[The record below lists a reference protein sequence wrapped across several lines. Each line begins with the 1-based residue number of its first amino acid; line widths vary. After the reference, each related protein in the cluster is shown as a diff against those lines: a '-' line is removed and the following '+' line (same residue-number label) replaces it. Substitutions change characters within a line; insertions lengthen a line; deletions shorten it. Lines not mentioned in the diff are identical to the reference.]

1 MQVVLDFL
9 NNLQNNNNREW
20 FEANR
25 TNYLNAKNTFE
36 AFVEKL
42 ISGISEFDTSI
53 RNISVSDCTY
63 RIYRDIRF
71 SGDKTPYKTHMGA
84 FISPYGKKGGYSGY
98 YFHIEAHNADY
109 IGGNILSAGIY
120 RPEPKVLKSIR
131 EEIMLNGSNFH
142 KAVLSS
148 GSDFVLDN
156 SGKLKKVPLG
166 FPTDYEYSD
175 YFRYKNYFLT
185 QYVSD
190 EFVMNDKLLENTLR
204 EFKKTLPFNNLLNK
218 AIAYAYGTDQE

>member
-1 MQVVLDFL
+1 MRVVLDFL

-20 FEANR
+20 FEAHR
-25 TNYLNAKNTFE
+25 AEYLNAKNTFE
-36 AFVEKL
+36 AFAEKL
-42 ISGISEFDTSI
+42 IAGISEFDISI
-53 RNISVSDCTY
+53 RNISVSNCTY

-84 FISPYGKKGGYSGY
+84 FVSPHGKKGGYSGY
-98 YFHIEAHNADY
+98 YFHIEAHNSDY
-109 IGGNILSAGIY
+109 IGGNILSAGVY

-131 EEIMLNGSNFH
+131 EEIMLNGLVFQ
-142 KAVLSS
+142 KAILSA

-156 SGKLKKVPLG
+156 SAKLKKVPFG
-166 FPTDYEYSD
+166 FPADYQYSD

-185 QYVSD
+185 QYVGD
-190 EFVMNDKLLENTLR
+190 EFFLSDQLLENTLK
-204 EFKKTLPFNNLLNK
+204 EFEKTLPFNNLLNR